1 MDQRYLID
9 TSAAIK
15 YLCGTFTETGLVF
28 LDGIVSNESIISF
41 ISEIELLAWNPPKE
55 SDLIVYQQFVQAS
68 RVLGIDKR
76 VILKTI
82 NIRKQFGLKLP
93 DAVIASTA
101 LIHDLTL
108 IADNDRDFLKVD
120 GLKYINPNTV

>member
-15 YLCGTFTETGLVF
+15 YLCGTFAETGLVF
-28 LDGIVSNESIISF
+28 LDSVVNSESIISF

-68 RVLGIDKR
+68 RILGIDKR
-76 VILKTI
+76 VVQKTI
-82 NIRKQFGLKLP
+82 EIRKQFGLKLP
-93 DAVIASTA
+93 DAVIAATA
-101 LIHDLTL
+101 LIYDLTL

>member
-82 NIRKQFGLKLP
+82 EIRKQFGLKLP

>member
-28 LDGIVSNESIISF
+28 LDGVVSKESIISF

-101 LIHDLTL
+101 LIYDLTL
-108 IADNDRDFLKVD
+108 LADNDRDFLKVD

>member
-82 NIRKQFGLKLP
+82 EVRKQFGLKLP

>member
-28 LDGIVSNESIISF
+28 LDGVVSKESIISF

-101 LIHDLTL
+101 LIYDLTL

>member
-15 YLCGTFTETGLVF
+15 YLCGTFTEHGLVF
-28 LDGIVSNESIISF
+28 LDGVVSKESIISF

-82 NIRKQFGLKLP
+82 DIRKQFGLKLP

>member
-28 LDGIVSNESIISF
+28 LDGIVSKESIISF
-41 ISEIELLAWNPPKE
+41 ISEIELLAWNPPEE

-68 RVLGIDKR
+68 RVLGIDTR

-82 NIRKQFGLKLP
+82 EIRKQFGLKLP

-101 LIHDLTL
+101 LIHDLTP

-120 GLKYINPNTV
+120 GLKYINPNTI

>member
-41 ISEIELLAWNPPKE
+41 ISEIELLAWNPPEE

-68 RVLGIDKR
+68 RVLGIDTR

-82 NIRKQFGLKLP
+82 EIRKQFGLKLP

-108 IADNDRDFLKVD
+108 IADNDRDFLEVD

>member
-28 LDGIVSNESIISF
+28 LDGIVSKESIISF

-82 NIRKQFGLKLP
+82 EIRKQFGLKLP